1 MLANGQRWLTNI
13 ARGPAFPG
21 FPQHSLVCG
30 AHLVALGRAHRVGR
44 VANGVVWPATQIGSL
59 IHTPNGLLL
68 PHPCTQV
75 DIRQSTPNRNPK
87 S

>member
-1 MLANGQRWLTNI
+1 MLENGQRWLTNI
-13 ARGPAFPG
+13 DCRPG
-21 FPQHSLVCG
+21 FPVVSPDFLDLR
-30 AHLVALGRAHRVGR
+30 AHLVAFGRAYRVGR
-44 VANGVVWPATQIGSL
+44 VANGVVWPATQVGSL

-75 DIRQSTPNRNPK
+75 DIRQSTPNRNHK